1 MVQMWWNL
9 ISRISKFFRWLWL
22 QEGSPGYRA
31 RGLAIG
37 VCCGFFP
44 FFGFQTLLGITLASL
59 FRGNHLLAVS
69 GTWISNPVTYFPI
82 YWLNYKVGTALL
94 DKGQNIHQ
102 LSKLGWQEISA
113 QGWIFFS
120 RLLLGSALLGS
131 FVGISTGILVYIV
144 LVLRYPSKR
153 R

>member
-22 QEGSPGYRA
+22 QEGSPGYQA

-82 YWLNYKVGTALL
+82 YWLNYKVGSVLL
-94 DKGQNIHQ
+94 GHGLHVQNPS
-102 LSKLGWQEISA
+102 LFNWQELWG
-113 QGWIFFS
+113 QGWALGI
-120 RLLLGSALLGS
+120 RLILGS
-131 FVGISTGILVYIV
+131 FVLVPKDLFVIQ
-144 LVLRYPSKR
+144 
-153 R
+153 